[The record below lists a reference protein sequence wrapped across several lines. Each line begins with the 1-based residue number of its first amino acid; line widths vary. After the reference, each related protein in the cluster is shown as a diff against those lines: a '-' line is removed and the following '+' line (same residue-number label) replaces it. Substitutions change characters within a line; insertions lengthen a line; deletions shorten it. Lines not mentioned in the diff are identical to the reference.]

1 MNSVQLQGRLCADL
15 RATNKGYLAT
25 LAVPVRYP
33 REETYFIPVFFPD
46 KMGDVISKYLHKGDG
61 IIITGS
67 LRSYKKDDKTQIS
80 VMASDFDFP
89 IAKKREGL
97 APDNSSDAPPF
108 D

>member
-15 RATNKGYLAT
+15 RETNKGYIVT

-33 REETYFIPVFFPD
+33 KEETSFIPVFFPS
-46 KMGDVISKYLHKGDG
+46 KIGEVISRYFHKGDG
-61 IIITGS
+61 IIVLGS
-67 LRSYKKDDKTQIS
+67 LRSYKKEDKTQLS
-80 VMASDFDFP
+80 VMASDFAFP

-97 APDNSSDAPPF
+97 SPDNDT